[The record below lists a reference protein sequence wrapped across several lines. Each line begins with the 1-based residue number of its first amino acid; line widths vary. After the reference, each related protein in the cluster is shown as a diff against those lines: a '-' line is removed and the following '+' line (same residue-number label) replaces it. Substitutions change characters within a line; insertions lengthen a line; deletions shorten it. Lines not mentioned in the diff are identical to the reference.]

1 MEVVG
6 RKLTGSA
13 VGIGLAVG
21 LGAAMLP
28 LRAHMSVAT
37 TGLVLVVPVVAGVV
51 VGGYPAGLMSVAAG
65 FLVYDLIFIPP
76 YYTLSV
82 GAAQN
87 WVALAVYVVVMVLVA
102 RVVSHFEQVREE
114 AQRRESE
121 TRRLFELS
129 EMLVEDR
136 STDELLRAIVDAV
149 HTVFS
154 VAGVALLLPA
164 GPQLEVAAA
173 AGTPLSDQEK
183 RRLARSTGMPVRMGT
198 VPGPAGALGTV
209 SLSVAGRPVGILAVR
224 GLPHSASER
233 ELLRAFAN
241 HAAAAIERSQLR
253 EQALRTELL
262 EEVDRLRRALLGA
275 VSHDLRTPLATMKV
289 ASSTL
294 LESGATLSEDDAREL
309 YSLLDMQT
317 DRLSRLVT
325 SLLDL
330 TRYEAGVLEVR
341 PEPWTV
347 ADLVEHTIDTVR
359 FDQPIHVDVPDDLP
373 KVQVDPTLIG
383 QVLANL
389 LDNAGRH
396 APIGTAITVAARL
409 TDDRVVL
416 SVDDEG
422 PGVPPADREVIF
434 EKFVGF
440 DTGER
445 AGLGLAIAKA
455 FVEAHGERI
464 WVEERA
470 RFCLTLPLT

>member
-1 MEVVG
+1 MGRKVVG
-6 RKLTGSA
+6 SAIGVALT
-13 VGIGLAVG
+13 LG
-21 LGAAMLP
+21 LGAAMVPIRSHL
-28 LRAHMSVAT
+28 SIAT
-37 TGLVLVVPVVAGVV
+37 AGLVLVVPVVAGVV
-51 VGGYPAGLMSVAAG
+51 VGGYPAGLISVAAG

-102 RVVSHFEQVREE
+102 RVVSHFEQAKE
-114 AQRRESE
+114 AAQHRESE

-136 STDELLRAIVDAV
+136 STDELLRAIVEAV
-149 HTVFS
+149 QTVFS
-154 VAGVALLLPA
+154 VGGVALLLPA

-173 AGTPLSDQEK
+173 AGTPLSDSER
-183 RRLARSTGMPVRMGT
+183 RRLARASGTPVRMGT
-198 VPGPAGALGTV
+198 LPGQAGELGTV

-224 GLPHSASER
+224 DMPAADSER

-241 HAAAAIERSQLR
+241 HAAAAIERSRLR

-294 LESGATLSEDDAREL
+294 LESGSNLSADDAREL
-309 YSLLDMQT
+309 YTLLDMQT

-341 PEPWTV
+341 REPWTV
-347 ADLVEHTIDTVR
+347 TDLVLQTTDAVR
-359 FDQPIHVDVPDDLP
+359 FDKPIEVDVPDDLP
-373 KVQVDPTLIG
+373 KVSVDPTLIG
-383 QVLANL
+383 QVLVNL
-389 LDNAGRH
+389 LDNAERH
-396 APIGTAITVAARL
+396 APPGTPITIAGRL
-409 TDDRVVL
+409 MDGRVVL
-416 SVDDEG
+416 SVEDEG
-422 PGVPPADREVIF
+422 PGVSPADRQVIF
-434 EKFVGF
+434 EKFIGF

-445 AGLGLAIAKA
+445 AGLGLAIAKS

-470 RFCLTLPLT
+470 RFCFTLATA